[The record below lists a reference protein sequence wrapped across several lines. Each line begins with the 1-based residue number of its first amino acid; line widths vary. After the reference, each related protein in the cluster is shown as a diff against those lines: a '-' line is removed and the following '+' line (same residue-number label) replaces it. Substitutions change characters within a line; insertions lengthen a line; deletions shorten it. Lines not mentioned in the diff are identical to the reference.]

1 MLIIRLARR
10 GSKKHPQ
17 YRVVVSDSLYGKG
30 GGIVENV
37 GTYNPRSKP
46 ALVQINKERVTH
58 WLSKGARPSDS
69 VRTLLT
75 KHLSRDLSAPVA
87 AAPAVQ

>member
-37 GTYNPRSKP
+37 GTYEPK
-46 ALVQINKERVTH
+46 
-58 WLSKGARPSDS
+58 SKGATTSLKRERIDFWLAKGASVSDTVKS
-69 VRTLLT
+69 LI
-75 KHLSRDLSAPVA
+75 KNI
-87 AAPAVQ
+87 PA

>member
-30 GGIVENV
+30 GGIVENL
-37 GTYNPRSKP
+37 GTYEPQSKE
-46 ALVQINKERVTH
+46 ARVKLARDRIDF
-58 WLSKGARPSDS
+58 WLSKGAVATDT
-69 VRTLLT
+69 VRSLI
-75 KHLSRDLSAPVA
+75 KNV
-87 AAPAVQ
+87 PA